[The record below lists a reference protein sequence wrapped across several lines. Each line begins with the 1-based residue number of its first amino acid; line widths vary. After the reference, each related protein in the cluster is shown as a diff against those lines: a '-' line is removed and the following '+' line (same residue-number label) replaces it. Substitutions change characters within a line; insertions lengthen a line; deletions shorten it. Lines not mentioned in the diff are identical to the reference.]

1 MSFFFISSR
10 KLLQTVHTSYIGST
24 SSKLAL
30 YTVLQYAEN
39 CPIKLWPLQSPNY
52 YEPKLIG
59 PLLGRPKLAKCKL
72 WVTSI
77 SVQLKANSDAYKFQ
91 DTI

>member
-39 CPIKLWPLQSPNY
+39 CPMKLWPLQSPNY

-72 WVTSI
+72 G
-77 SVQLKANSDAYKFQ
+77 SDVDFGPVKSKQ
-91 DTI
+91 RRV